1 MRQFLF
7 FVAGIFLLIAPGIR
21 ALAQS
26 STAMCGWQAARTKAR
41 NADPVLF
48 DLRKAAAE
56 KKLQQYMQHGRLLD
70 TDDLYTIP
78 LVVHV
83 IHTGTP
89 IGSPDNP
96 TDADIADMIT
106 GLNNAWRKN
115 GPSYG
120 GVDMKMQFQL
130 AVRSPQC
137 GTTTGIIRVNGSSVP
152 NYVSGGIAIDTYPG
166 SADEWKVKALS
177 RWPNTDYINIWIVNK
192 INGSSTGIGGFA
204 YFAEYNAAAGD
215 GIVINSLYAN
225 GPSSKTLAHEM
236 GHVFE
241 MYHTFYDDA
250 YETTCP
256 RLDSCAFYGD
266 RVCDTEGGL
275 VEYVCTNTINSC
287 TGSPYLIE
295 DPIHNYT
302 VLNNYMNYTDCAWMF
317 TQGQKDRIRATLFTF
332 RQGLISSG
340 GLSPPPGDA
349 PATACTPTAT
359 NGLSPYY
366 GIEKLEFNDLS
377 VYSNSSLADSAM
389 YIDRTCNQRTTVRR
403 GQTYVLTITGS
414 YLNPCW
420 IKAFIDYNNDG
431 DFDDAGETLVSAFS
445 FDGFITTNI
454 TIPSSGVVITVPLR
468 LRIIADD
475 PSFEPTACHLTGV
488 PASGAGQ
495 AEDYGVIISSAPP
508 LPVTWLYFRGET
520 AGKNNMLEWATANEQ
535 NSKQF
540 DVERSLTGTGFTRIG
555 TVNASGSSDHTN
567 TYQYTDPGID
577 RLNSEF
583 MFYRLKQIDID
594 GNYKYSS
601 IVRLRYTEKNSGNPI
616 VFPNPTQVSVTIIT
630 SDHALTGT
638 IAVLYDINGR
648 VLEKLK
654 IAGGSQ
660 QVNLAK
666 YVSAVYFIRLANGE
680 VLKIIK
686 Q

>member
-7 FVAGIFLLIAPGIR
+7 FIICTFSIITLDTPVVA
-21 ALAQS
+21 QN
-26 STAMCGWQAARTKAR
+26 STGTCGWQAAREMAKK
-41 NADPVLF
+41 ADPVLF
-48 DLRKAAAE
+48 NLRKMASE
-56 KKLQQYMQHGRLLD
+56 KKLQQYLQHNRLQD
-70 TDDLYTIP
+70 TDSLYTIP

-89 IGSPDNP
+89 VGSPDNP
-96 TDADIADMIT
+96 SDADITDMIT
-106 GLNNAWRKN
+106 GLNDAWRKN

-152 NYVSGGIAIDTYPG
+152 NYVSGGIAIGTYPG
-166 SADEWKVKALS
+166 SADEWTVKALS

-192 INGSSTGIGGFA
+192 INGSSTGTGGFA
-204 YFAEYNAAAGD
+204 YFAEYNSAAGD

-225 GPSSKTLAHEM
+225 GASSKTLAHEM

-250 YETTCP
+250 FETTCP
-256 RLDSCAFYGD
+256 RTDSCAFYGD

-287 TGSPYLIE
+287 TGLPYLIE
-295 DPIHNYT
+295 DATHNYT

-317 TQGQKDRIRATLFTF
+317 TQGQKDRIRATLFLF

-340 GLSPPPGDA
+340 ALSPPPA
-349 PATACTPTAT
+349 SSPATACVPTAD

-366 GIEKLEFNDLS
+366 GVEKLEFNDLS
-377 VYSNSSLADSAM
+377 VYSNSSLADSLM
-389 YIDRTCNQRTTVRR
+389 YIDRSCNQRTTVRR
-403 GQTYVLTITGS
+403 GQTYPLTITGS

-431 DFDDAGETLVSAFS
+431 DFDDAGETLVSTFT
-445 FDGFITTNI
+445 FDGFVTTNI

-495 AEDYGVIISSAPP
+495 AEDYGVIISSDPP
-508 LPVTWLYFRGET
+508 LPVTWLYFRGKT
-520 AGKNNMLEWATANEQ
+520 IAKDNILEWATANEQ

-540 DVERSLTGTGFTRIG
+540 DVERSLNGTDFYRTGI
-555 TVNASGSSDHTN
+555 VNAAGTSDHTN
-567 TYQYTDPGID
+567 TYQYTDHDID

-601 IVRLRYTEKNSGNPI
+601 IVPLRYAEKKTVNWI
-616 VFPNPTQVSVTIIT
+616 VYPNPTQGSIT
-630 SDHALTGT
+630 LITGDHTLAGSTA
-638 IAVLYDINGR
+638 ILYDMNGR
-648 VLEKLK
+648 LMEKFKLT
-654 IAGGSQ
+654 ANSQ

-666 YVSAVYFIRLANGE
+666 YMAGIYFIRLNNGE
-680 VLKIIK
+680 VLKIVK